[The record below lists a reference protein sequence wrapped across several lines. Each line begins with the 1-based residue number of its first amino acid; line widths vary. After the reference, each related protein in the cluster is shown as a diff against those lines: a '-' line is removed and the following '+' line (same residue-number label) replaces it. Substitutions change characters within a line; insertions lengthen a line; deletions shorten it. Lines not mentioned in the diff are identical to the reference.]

1 MEMGV
6 HLCWKLTIIEIMF
19 IRGASRA
26 IPSVRQF
33 SSSAV
38 AGKDLVQELYM
49 SQLKSYKAPAQPA
62 DAHVGHVKAFKQPAA
77 PSAPS
82 APSDLAG
89 ELSTYESAQPSF
101 TQQTQATGEAPKAE
115 ESADEFLSLLE
126 ADLPKPEVHH

>member
-1 MEMGV
+1 MLFQALDNSLAQRLQARVSGV
-6 HLCWKLTIIEIMF
+6 SYKPKDYTE
-19 IRGASRA
+19 
-26 IPSVRQF
+26 
-33 SSSAV
+33 
-38 AGKDLVQELYM
+38 KYTDLVQELYM